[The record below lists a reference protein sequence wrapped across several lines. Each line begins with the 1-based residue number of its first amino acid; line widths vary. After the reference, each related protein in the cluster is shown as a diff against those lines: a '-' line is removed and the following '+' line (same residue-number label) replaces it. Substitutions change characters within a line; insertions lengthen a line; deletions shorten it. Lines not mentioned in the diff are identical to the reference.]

1 MTLSEL
7 KTALEGVNS
16 NAFKD
21 KVAYRAFP
29 VGAAPALPFICFMET
44 DTENFL
50 ADSIVYHRIQN
61 VDIELYSENKDT
73 AIEAAIESMF
83 AQNLLVWEKTAENYI
98 DSEDM
103 LQVVYQITI

>member
-7 KTALEGVNS
+7 KTALEGVNN

-29 VGAAPALPFICFMET
+29 INAAPALPFICFVEVET
-44 DTENFL
+44 SNFL
-50 ADSIVYHRIQN
+50 ADSKVYKKRQEVH
-61 VDIELYSENKDT
+61 IELYSDRKDT
-73 AIEAAIESMF
+73 TSEGAIEDMLDT
-83 AQNLLVWEKTAENYI
+83 NLVVWDKSEFFI

-103 LQVVYQITI
+103 FQIVYEIMI

>member
-7 KTALEGVNS
+7 KTALEGVNN

-44 DTENFL
+44 ESSNFF
-50 ADSIVYHRIQN
+50 ADAMVYKKVQG
-61 VDIELYSENKDT
+61 VDIEFYSDQKDT
-73 AIEAAIESMF
+73 VSEAGIEAMLDSNKI
-83 AQNLLVWEKTAENYI
+83 LWDKTEYYI
-98 DSEDM
+98 DSQNM
-103 LQVVYQITI
+103 LQVVYDITI